1 MAIRHLSMQPAEH
14 HSRERFLDAALA
26 VLLDRGPTALT
37 IRGVAEAA
45 GASTIAVY
53 TRFGGRSGL
62 YDALYERTFDL
73 LREMLESLPPETE
86 DGLADLL
93 GLAMEFRA
101 FAWAN
106 PARYALMFERPLP
119 DFNPDP
125 GLRAVVLRTTFE
137 LFIDKVRRVSPPG
150 IDARTA
156 GYQLW
161 STMHGLMSMELTL
174 RSRPPVSGWF
184 LSPTDEAYEEVYRS
198 GVRSTITGLGLRNTD
213 GS

>member
-1 MAIRHLSMQPAEH
+1 MQPAEQNN
-14 HSRERFLDAALA
+14 RERFLDAALA

-73 LREMLESLPPETE
+73 LREMLETLPPETE
-86 DGLADLL
+86 DGLGDLL
-93 GLAMEFRA
+93 GLAMEFRK
-101 FAWAN
+101 FAWES

-137 LFIDKVRRVSPPG
+137 LFIGKVRRVSPPG
-150 IDARTA
+150 IDARAA

-161 STMHGLMSMELTL
+161 ATMHGLMSMELTL
-174 RSRPPVSGWF
+174 RSRAAVSGWF
-184 LSPTDEAYEEVYRS
+184 IPPTDEAYEEVYRS
-198 GVRSTITGLGLRNTD
+198 GVQSMITGLGLRNLA
-213 GS
+213 GA